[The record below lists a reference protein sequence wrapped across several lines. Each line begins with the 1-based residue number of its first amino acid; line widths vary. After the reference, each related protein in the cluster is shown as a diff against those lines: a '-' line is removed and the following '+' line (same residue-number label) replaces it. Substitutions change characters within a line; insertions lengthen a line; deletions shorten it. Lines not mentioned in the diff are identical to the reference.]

1 MDHRYIGFLV
11 TAAMALGPGRAMA
24 QATTDSVRL
33 RDHCRRAEQILRT
46 GEPAPKHEWAIGII
60 GACPQAGQLL
70 GEIVLALRKSDDTV
84 ALERML
90 DDVQGHRSPELWGAA
105 LQLAS
110 DSGAAAAARAYAF
123 HILLDDLGLSLVIT
137 NQDLMHTPP
146 HGACAFGRVHGLPA
160 LAGPALPGNYVRQT
174 LSAAQAALADPATP
188 GVVRSAAGCTQ
199 LYSRIKLG
207 IR

>member
-1 MDHRYIGFLV
+1 MNHRYIGLLV
-11 TAAMALGPGRAMA
+11 TAAMALGPGRATA

-33 RDHCRRAEQILRT
+33 RDDCRLAEQILRT

-90 DDVQGHRSPELWGAA
+90 DDVRGYQSPELWGAA

-110 DSGAAAAARAYAF
+110 DPGAAAAARAYAF

-146 HGACAFGRVHGLPA
+146 RGACAFGRVHGLPA
-160 LAGPALPGNYVRQT
+160 LAGPALPGNYVQQT
-174 LSAAQAALADPATP
+174 LNAARSALGDPSTP
-188 GVVRSAAGCTQ
+188 NIVRSAAGCAW

-207 IR
+207 MR